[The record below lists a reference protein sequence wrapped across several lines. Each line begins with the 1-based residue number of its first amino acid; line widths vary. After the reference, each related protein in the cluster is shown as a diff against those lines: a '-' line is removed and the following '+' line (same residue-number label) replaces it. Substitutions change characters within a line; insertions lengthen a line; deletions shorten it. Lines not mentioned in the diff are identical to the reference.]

1 MLRARMSEA
10 RGAPAPALDL
20 RPLDMGELVDRSTG
34 LWRRHLRELFRL
46 QLGFSL
52 VLYALGKGVVLSV
65 ARWSPL
71 FLGGEA
77 FTNAVTSRPEEV
89 LRQLPAALGLFSV
102 YFVLSGWVNWQ
113 GWVAVSDFAVGRW
126 LQRDV
131 SVEGSLR
138 RALRRASA
146 SSGAFAIATLYVLAS
161 TTVFM
166 LPGAGLFGLI
176 LAAVSSPVVAG
187 VLGVVGAVL
196 VALGGLAGIL
206 WCVLRFLLTCQ
217 VLAVEDVSG
226 LQAIR
231 RSGRLISGR
240 VGPGFLGWV
249 KVRATILVTVVA
261 LMVLVVMLVSGLP
274 SLVVQVIYGNLLD
287 PAHATPQAIPQG
299 MLVPA
304 ELIEVLVQS
313 AFSPLYIAFAA
324 LFYADMRVRRE
335 GLDLELALARE
346 AA

>member
-1 MLRARMSEA
+1 MSEA
-10 RGAPAPALDL
+10 GGGAPALDL
-20 RPLDMGELVDRSTG
+20 RPLGMGELVDRSAG
-34 LWRRHLRELFRL
+34 LWRSNLGGFFRL

-52 VLYALGKGVVLSV
+52 VLYVLSKGFV
-65 ARWSPL
+65 LGTARWTPL
-71 FLGGEA
+71 FLGGQA
-77 FTNAVTSRPEEV
+77 LGAALNTRSPEM
-89 LRQLPAALGLFSV
+89 LRQLPIWLEMFAV
-102 YFVLSGWVNWQ
+102 YFVLYGWVNWQ

-138 RALRRASA
+138 RTIRRTGA
-146 SSGAFAIATLYVLAS
+146 SSGAFAIAALYVAAS

-166 LPGAGLFGLI
+166 LPGAGVFGLI
-176 LAAVSSPVVAG
+176 LAVISSPMAAA
-187 VLGVVGAVL
+187 VLGVVAVVL
-196 VALGGLAGIL
+196 VTVGMLAGLL

-217 VLAVEDVSG
+217 VLAVEEVSG

-231 RSGRLISGR
+231 RSGGLISGR

-249 KVRATILVTVVA
+249 KVRATVLVTVVA
-261 LMVLVVMLVSGLP
+261 MLVFVVMLVSGLP
-274 SLVVQVIYGNLLD
+274 AFVVQAIYGNLLD

-304 ELIEVLVQS
+304 ELIEVVVQ
-313 AFSPLYIAFAA
+313 AVFSPLYIAFAG

-335 GLDLELALARE
+335 GLDLELALERE